1 MKVMRFL
8 DGVVW
13 WALALITAV
22 MCIAIFVQVLCR
34 FFFGT
39 AIVWAEEFAVLLF
52 AWTIFL
58 GGAYA
63 QATDSHLSIDA
74 FRNVVG
80 KNFALAMDIFRL
92 VIIAICSVVAIW
104 QGVKLTL
111 RALPLL
117 YPAMEITRSFLY
129 ASVPV
134 GFGIGLIYMAADIY
148 NRWWRG
154 DRAG

>member
-1 MKVMRFL
+1 MIIIRVL
-8 DGVVW
+8 DRIVW
-13 WALALITAV
+13 WALAIITAT
-22 MCIAIFVQVLCR
+22 MSIAIFVQVLCR

-58 GGAYA
+58 GAAYA

-80 KNFALAMDIFRL
+80 RKFALAMDVFRL
-92 VIIAICSVVAIW
+92 VVIATCSVVAIW

-111 RALPLL
+111 KALPLL

-134 GFGIGLIYMAADIY
+134 GFAIGLVYMAVDIY
-148 NRWWRG
+148 NRWCRG
-154 DRAG
+154 ERVE

>member
-1 MKVMRFL
+1 MIIVRVL
-8 DGVVW
+8 DWIVW
-13 WALALITAV
+13 WVLAVVTAV
-22 MCIAIFVQVLCR
+22 MSIAIFVQVLCR
-34 FFFGT
+34 VFLGT

-58 GGAYA
+58 GAAYA

-80 KNFALAMDIFRL
+80 KKAATFLDVFRL
-92 VIIAICSVVAIW
+92 AVIATCSVVAIW

-111 RALPLL
+111 KALPLL

-129 ASVPV
+129 VSVPI
-134 GFGIGLIYMAADIY
+134 GFAVGLIYMGVDIY
-148 NRWWRG
+148 SRWFSG
-154 DRAG
+154 NSAE